1 MPEGFHNRHEGST
14 LTAIRRVVRILALTA
29 LLAGAGIA
37 LGFLA
42 ALVRPRPRS
51 RYASQGQQ
59 PIASDDATITTE
71 GA

>member
-1 MPEGFHNRHEGST
+1 MR
-14 LTAIRRVVRILALTA
+14 AIRRVVRILALTA

-42 ALVRPRPRS
+42 ALVRPRPGS
-51 RYASQGQQ
+51 RYASPGRQ
-59 PIASDDATITTE
+59 PVHAAGPADADGVTRTTE

>member
-1 MPEGFHNRHEGST
+1 
-14 LTAIRRVVRILALTA
+14 VVRILALTA

-42 ALVRPRPRS
+42 ALARPRPRS

-59 PIASDDATITTE
+59 PIASHGATITTE